1 VYLEKCGIPTSTVV
15 TTGFHKS
22 ARLEAQA
29 LGAPA
34 LPLVVIPHPVAHL
47 AVKDV
52 LELAEAAFESITAS
66 LSSKQGELAPDYGVN
81 YILPH
86 ERQEQDEE
94 CSSGCKILPGKLSI
108 GKQDTIHVGG

>member
-22 ARLEAQA
+22 ARIEAQA

-34 LPLVVIPHPVAHL
+34 LPLIVIPHPVAHL
-47 AVKDV
+47 AVRDV
-52 LELAEAAFESITAS
+52 RELAEAAFESIAAS
-66 LSSKQGELAPDYGVN
+66 LSGKQGEAAPDYGVN
-81 YILPH
+81 YMLPH
-86 ERQEQDEE
+86 ERQKQDEE
-94 CSSGCKILPGKLSI
+94 CSSGCDVLQGKLLS

>member
-1 VYLEKCGIPTSTVV
+1 MYLEKCGIPTSTIV

-52 LELAEAAFESITAS
+52 RELAEAAFESIVTS
-66 LSSKQGELAPDYGVN
+66 LSGKQGEAAPDYSVN
-81 YILPH
+81 YVLPH
-86 ERQEQDEE
+86 ERQKQDEE
-94 CSSGCKILPGKLSI
+94 CSSGCDVLPGNRLS
-108 GKQDTIHVGG
+108 GKQDAIHTA

>member
-1 VYLEKCGIPTSTVV
+1 MYLEKCGIPTSTIVS
-15 TTGFHKS
+15 TGFHKS

-47 AVKDV
+47 TVKDV
-52 LELAEAAFESITAS
+52 QELAEAAFESIAAS

-81 YILPH
+81 YVLPH
-86 ERQEQDEE
+86 ERQKQNEE
-94 CSSGCKILPGKLSI
+94 CSSGCNVFPGKLLS
-108 GKQDTIHVGG
+108 GKQDTIRVG

>member
-1 VYLEKCGIPTSTVV
+1 MYLEKCGIPTSTII

-52 LELAEAAFESITAS
+52 QELAEAAFESIAAS
-66 LSSKQGELAPDYGVN
+66 LSSKQEELAPDYGVN
-81 YILPH
+81 YVLPH
-86 ERQEQDEE
+86 ERQKQDEE
-94 CSSGCKILPGKLSI
+94 CSSGCKILPGKLLS
-108 GKQDTIHVGG
+108 GKQESIRMG

>member
-1 VYLEKCGIPTSTVV
+1 MYLEKCGIPTSTVV

-52 LELAEAAFESITAS
+52 QELAETAFESILTS
-66 LSSKQGELAPDYGVN
+66 LSSKQGELPPDYGVK
-81 YILPH
+81 YVLPH
-86 ERQEQDEE
+86 ERQEQEKE
-94 CSSGCKILPGKLSI
+94 CNSGCKILPGK
-108 GKQDTIHVGG
+108 VVE